1 MAPALPRRIW
11 TALNTIKPSI
21 ELMSVG
27 SGGSGLARAVG
38 FGGGRCCSVS
48 ASWRSL
54 SLSTST
60 ALAPV
65 LALPNDQ
72 APGGHARRR
81 VEAEQRQHRRRHIRQ
96 APAIVERPHLR

>member
-27 SGGSGLARAVG
+27 SGGSGLARAVC
-38 FGGGRCCSVS
+38 FGGGRSRAIS

-60 ALAPV
+60 ALAPM
-65 LALPNDQ
+65 LALTNDQ

-81 VEAEQRQHRRRHIRQ
+81 VEAKQRQHRRRHIRET
-96 APAIVERPHLR
+96 PDI